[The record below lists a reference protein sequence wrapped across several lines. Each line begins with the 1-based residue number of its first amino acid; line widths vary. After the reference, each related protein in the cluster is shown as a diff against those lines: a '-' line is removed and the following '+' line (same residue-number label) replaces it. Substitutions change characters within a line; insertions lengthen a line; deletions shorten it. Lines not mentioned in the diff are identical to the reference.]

1 MLGSDLMEDHDP
13 FRELTWD
20 DLTVWAG
27 SKTVSRGKSYQ
38 KTGRVLQLAK
48 TPDNRLVA
56 WVEGGGKYATMVG
69 LEGGGLTSR
78 CSCPYLRSAC
88 KHAVA
93 VVIEYLQ
100 LLKAGAEASACDR
113 DDERLAILA
122 GIGRVGNDS
131 SMEEDEVED
140 EDVIPSFRLTPQKLI
155 LGPVASYLASL
166 SKEQLVALIQDL
178 MTCHSSVGEKLNDL
192 AVLASGEVQ
201 TIVRAIR
208 KEIRALSAEPGWS
221 RHWSNERYVPDYS
234 RVRERLEALLHK
246 GHADDVLAL
255 GRELLDKG
263 SEQVGMSEDEG
274 ETADEIASALDV
286 VFRALSLSSMAPVDQ
301 MLWAVDADLKDEFDL
316 CRGARVF
323 WDLPRSTEEWSG
335 LADGLLARLEELRRA
350 KGESPFDNRYRRDRL
365 SNWVIR
371 ALEESA
377 RWDEIIPLCK
387 KEAPITAS
395 YERLVKRLLDAGSL
409 DEAEEWI
416 QSGIEATRED
426 WPGIASSLRKA
437 RLKILHE
444 RGDWVGVT
452 TFRAEEFLESP
463 SLESYKNL
471 RDASS
476 RIGLWETVRGDALQY
491 LETGRIEGSS
501 PPWPSSG
508 SGSARS
514 GTPHRRREFPLSR
527 VLIDIHIEEANP
539 TEVLR
544 WYAVASRDRYGR
556 GFGQEDRVAR
566 AVSGTHPDE
575 AIAIW
580 KRLAEQEIA
589 QTNPNAYQQ
598 AGAYLRQMRQVF
610 HDEERMAEWTATI
623 TEIRRTHARKRRLME
638 VLDGL
643 DRRPIV
649 QQ

>member
-1 MLGSDLMEDHDP
+1 MEDHDP

-20 DLTVWAG
+20 DLTEWAG
-27 SKTVSRGKSYQ
+27 SETVSRGKDYQ
-38 KTGRVLQLAK
+38 KAGRVLQLAK
-48 TPDNRLVA
+48 TPDNRLLA
-56 WVEGGGKYATMVG
+56 WVAGGGKYATMVG
-69 LEGGGLTSR
+69 LEEGRLTSR
-78 CSCPYLRSAC
+78 CSCPLPWAAC

-100 LLKAGAEASACDR
+100 LLKTGAEASACDW

-122 GIGRVGNDS
+122 GIGHVGGDS
-131 SMEEDEVED
+131 SMVED
-140 EDVIPSFRLTPQKLI
+140 EIEKGDGISPSRLPMQKMG
-155 LGPVASYLASL
+155 LGPVASYLAGL

-178 MTCHSSVGEKLNDL
+178 MACHSSVGEKLNDL

-323 WDLPRSTEEWSG
+323 WDVRRSTEEWSG
-335 LADGLLARLEELRRA
+335 LADSLLARLEELRRA
-350 KGESPFDNRYRRDRL
+350 KGESPFENRYRRDRL
-365 SNWVIR
+365 GNWVIR

-377 RWDEIIPLCK
+377 RWDEIIPVCK

-416 QSGIEATRED
+416 QTGIEATRED
-426 WPGIASSLRKA
+426 WPGITSSLRKS
-437 RLKILHE
+437 RLKILQE
-444 RGDWVGVT
+444 REDWAGVT
-452 TFRAEEFLESP
+452 MFRAEEFLDSP

-471 RDASS
+471 RDAASQ
-476 RIGLWETVRGDALQY
+476 IGLWVTVRGNALQY
-491 LETGRIEGSS
+491 LEAGRIEGNS
-501 PPWPSSG
+501 PPWPSFG
-508 SGSARS
+508 SGSARL
-514 GTPHRRREFPLSR
+514 GTPHRREFPLSR
-527 VLIDIHIEEANP
+527 VLIDIHIEENNP
-539 TEVLR
+539 DEVLR

-566 AVSGTHPDE
+566 AVAGTQPDE

-610 HDEERMAEWTATI
+610 HDEDRNAEWTAYI
-623 TEIRRTHARKRRLME
+623 TGIRRTHARKRRLME

-649 QQ
+649 EQ